1 MLYTVK
7 YQVEPGIDSIDIDS
21 IDSIDIARRR
31 TRLRPQDRV
40 ALHLTN

>member
-1 MLYTVK
+1 LNRPVK
-7 YQVEPGIDSIDIDS
+7 DQVKLDIDS

>member
-1 MLYTVK
+1 VRL
-7 YQVEPGIDSIDIDS
+7 GIDSIDS